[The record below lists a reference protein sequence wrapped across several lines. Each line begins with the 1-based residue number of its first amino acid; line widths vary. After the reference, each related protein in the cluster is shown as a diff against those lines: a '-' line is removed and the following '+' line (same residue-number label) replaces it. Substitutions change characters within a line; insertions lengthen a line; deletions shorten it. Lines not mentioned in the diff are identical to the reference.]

1 MEEVGTFAQERD
13 RPLIGW
19 DFWPVIGWL
28 ECGRWLMRNF
38 EVRIY
43 K

>member
-13 RPLIGW
+13 GPLIGW
-19 DFWPVIGWL
+19 GFRPVIGL
-28 ECGRWLMRNF
+28 LGCGRWLMRNF
-38 EVRIY
+38 DLGIY